1 MLDHSAAKLAALI
14 LILTVTQP
22 AMAQEDVPIVP
33 PDAETVLPPDAWTAV
48 PSLSAVQI
56 SKTAKDG
63 TTQFVGGCD
72 KRLGPGLT
80 GSFSGY
86 RGADLQRIDGQ
97 SERVLFYV
105 SGAEWKEAFAVQL
118 RYSARRQS
126 WEIAKMLAPVFVNSF
141 ARGGEL
147 TVLNS
152 ARQAVFSFDLTGSSN
167 AARTMRST
175 CGF

>member
-14 LILTVTQP
+14 LTLTVTPP
-22 AMAQEDVPIVP
+22 AMAQEDVAMIQP
-33 PDAETVLPPDAWTAV
+33 EAWSVV
-48 PSLSAVQI
+48 PSPDQSAVQI

-80 GSFSGY
+80 GSLSGY
-86 RGADLQRIDGQ
+86 GGVDLQRIDGQ
-97 SERVLFYV
+97 SERVLFYI

-126 WEIAKMLAPVFVNSF
+126 WEIAKVLAPVFVDSF

-147 TVLNS
+147 SVLNS
-152 ARQAVFSFDLTGSSN
+152 ARQMVVSFDLTGSAN